1 MARDGFE
8 GEGGAS
14 HVGRFRR
21 ASVPALASAKLPAQ
35 PQAKAGRHDA
45 EARPRL
51 HVNRPGDV
59 VAVEA
64 VVMAGVMALDMV
76 AVMTVAVVS
85 MSVTVPMAHMAPV
98 TMPMTMAVA
107 MTVRGSLGL
116 RRGEGQSDDGDG
128 SQQETLHGVTPRLN
142 LWVGGP
148 GVVSPGTHANQST
161 DRAK

>member
-1 MARDGFE
+1 M
-8 GEGGAS
+8 
-14 HVGRFRR
+14 
-21 ASVPALASAKLPAQ
+21 
-35 PQAKAGRHDA
+35 
-45 EARPRL
+45 
-51 HVNRPGDV
+51 
-59 VAVEA
+59 AVEA